1 MSMSI
6 AISSLSITTSIVSVV
21 SISISLSFSGPLG
34 NNMSG
39 SNWGGMV
46 GGIWSI
52 GTISIWVSSMGI
64 CVEASM
70 SIGVEAIG
78 GIWVGSNSLHL
89 SNSRLSSNGGN
100 SSNRV
105 DKAMAKTV
113 CSISSSCIWKI
124 AIISIKKSCVSL
136 SLRGSINSGKQTN
149 NEELHLELN

>member
-1 MSMSI
+1 
-6 AISSLSITTSIVSVV
+6 
-21 SISISLSFSGPLG
+21 
-34 NNMSG
+34 MSG

-52 GTISIWVSSMGI
+52 GTIGIWVSSMSIG
-64 CVEASM
+64 VEPSM
-70 SIGVEAIG
+70 SICVEAIG
-78 GIWVGSNSLHL
+78 GIWVGRMGISNWGSSNSLHL

-136 SLRGSINSGKQTN
+136 GI
-149 NEELHLELN
+149 

>member
-1 MSMSI
+1 
-6 AISSLSITTSIVSVV
+6 
-21 SISISLSFSGPLG
+21 
-34 NNMSG
+34 
-39 SNWGGMV
+39 MV

-52 GTISIWVSSMGI
+52 GTIGIWVSSMGI

-70 SIGVEAIG
+70 GIGVEASMSISVKAIG
-78 GIWVGSNSLHL
+78 GIWVGSMGICNWGSSNSLHL

-100 SSNRV
+100 CSDRV

-136 SLRGSINSGKQTN
+136 GISLSLRGSISSGKKTN
-149 NEELHLELN
+149 NEE

>member
-1 MSMSI
+1 
-6 AISSLSITTSIVSVV
+6 
-21 SISISLSFSGPLG
+21 
-34 NNMSG
+34 
-39 SNWGGMV
+39 MV

-52 GTISIWVSSMGI
+52 GTIGIWVSSMGI

-70 SIGVEAIG
+70 SIGVEASMSICVEAIC
-78 GIWVGSNSLHL
+78 GIWVGSMGISNWGSSNSLHL
-89 SNSRLSSNGGN
+89 SNSRLSSNGCN

-136 SLRGSINSGKQTN
+136 GVSLSLRGSISSGKQTN